1 MKDRAPEQ
9 QVVDYLE
16 AAGYKPAA
24 IIRYLEAQVER
35 EWGREDFAECGP
47 GEKMTFGVCRKIG
60 EAPAAQPAQQGA
72 APSQPQAQQPGQ
84 PAAGGQQPKPK
95 EQPKSAMEEKL
106 EKAAKAQGSDPTNN
120 KKVMIDGKAYGWAI
134 QGGKPIMVE
143 WGSVAGEKKVGPKS
157 EKPKRQGR
165 GGRGGSRAG
174 GGGNADRIEGL
185 RRALEGQVNDAG
197 RQAIM
202 DQIKELGG

>member
-1 MKDRAPEQ
+1 MTDRAPEQ
-9 QVVDYLE
+9 RVVDYLE
-16 AAGYKPAA
+16 SNGYRPDA
-24 IIRYLEAQVER
+24 IIRYLEAMVEK
-35 EWGREDFAECGP
+35 EWAQSDFAECGP

-84 PAAGGQQPKPK
+84 PAAAGQQPKPK
-95 EQPKSAMEEKL
+95 EQPKSPMEEKL
-106 EKAAKAQGSDPTNN
+106 EKAAKSQGSDPTNN
-120 KKVMIDGKAYGWAI
+120 KKVVIDGKAYGWAI

-143 WGSVAGEKKVGPKS
+143 WGSVAGEKKVGPKPA
-157 EKPKRQGR
+157 KPKRQGR
-165 GGRGGSRAG
+165 GGGSRAG
-174 GGGNADRIEGL
+174 GGSNASRIEGL
-185 RRALEGQVNDAG
+185 ERALEGQVNEAG

>member
-1 MKDRAPEQ
+1 MTDHPPEQ
-9 QVVDYLE
+9 QVVNYLE
-16 AAGYKPAA
+16 AAGYKPET
-24 IIRYLEAQVER
+24 IILYLEAMVEK
-35 EWGREDFAECGP
+35 EWAQADFAECGP

-84 PAAGGQQPKPK
+84 PAAGQQEKPK
-95 EQPKSAMEEKL
+95 DKPKSAMEEKL

-120 KKVMIDGKAYGWAI
+120 KKVVIDGKAYGWAI

-143 WGSVAGEKKVGPKS
+143 WGSVAGEKKVGPKKKE
-157 EKPKRQGR
+157 EKPKRDSR
-165 GGRGGSRAG
+165 GG
-174 GGGNADRIEGL
+174 GGGNNAGRIEGL
-185 RRALEGQVNDAG
+185 RRALEGQVNEAG